1 MSKVYVNPMAMRAR
15 LGAELAA
22 LDLSG
27 VATDSACGLGNW
39 FDDLGEALSGEFVG
53 EVNTSMVAMSLAV
66 GRMNEMS
73 AVELSQRMDAFEDTG
88 ELVAQL
94 LAEVNK
100 VVGLRREDLAVT
112 RSAVLL
118 LAMYGALA
126 LASREANADSE
137 DEEYQA

>member
-15 LGAELAA
+15 LGAELAV

-88 ELVAQL
+88 LLVAQL

>member
-15 LGAELAA
+15 LGAELAV

-137 DEEYQA
+137 DEEYLA

>member
-15 LGAELAA
+15 LGAELAV

-27 VATDSACGLGNW
+27 VATDTACGLGNW

-73 AVELSQRMDAFEDTG
+73 AVELGQRMDAFEDTG

>member
-15 LGAELAA
+15 LGAELAV

-39 FDDLGEALSGEFVG
+39 FGDLGEALSGEFVG

-100 VVGLRREDLAVT
+100 VVGLRREDLVVT

-137 DEEYQA
+137 DEEYPA

>member
-15 LGAELAA
+15 LGAELAV
-22 LDLSG
+22 LDLSR

>member
-1 MSKVYVNPMAMRAR
+1 MSDIYVNPMAMRAR
-15 LGAELAA
+15 LAAELAV
-22 LDLSG
+22 LDLYG
-27 VATDSACGLGNW
+27 VVKTTAASLSDWVGVNGDSLPES
-39 FDDLGEALSGEFVG
+39 LVG
-53 EVNTSMVAMSLAV
+53 EVNTSMVAMSAAAHCI
-66 GRMNEMS
+66 GYRS
-73 AVELSQRMDAFEDTG
+73 ADELSKRLAAFEDTG

>member
-1 MSKVYVNPMAMRAR
+1 MSDIYVNPMAMRAR
-15 LGAELAA
+15 LAAELAV
-22 LDLSG
+22 LDLYG
-27 VATDSACGLGNW
+27 VVKTTAASLSDWVGVNGDSLPES
-39 FDDLGEALSGEFVG
+39 LVG
-53 EVNTSMVAMSLAV
+53 EVNTSMVAMSAAAHCI
-66 GRMNEMS
+66 GYRS